1 MCPLLWRSRQIV
13 GENSGTGGRDPGAGL
28 SGRSWSRAGPRPA
41 ARRVTVS
48 PLSLCHIILFVTKIR
63 GPVLRRTRE
72 SARRRGAE
80 RRPTGGATDNGQKF
94 WFTRWPV
101 HRRSGADDGPERAAH
116 RQKPVRCRGSGAA
129 ISHPRMCKSH
139 IAARLRGPR
148 DAPAEGAGTVALTAR
163 ATLACSDTATCMQR
177 HHGWEAGF
185 SSPPRSGARRPTR
198 PSSTC
203 PPRRRRRRARAST

>member
-13 GENSGTGGRDPGAGL
+13 GENSGTGGRDPAG
-28 SGRSWSRAGPRPA
+28 
-41 ARRVTVS
+41 
-48 PLSLCHIILFVTKIR
+48 
-63 GPVLRRTRE
+63 
-72 SARRRGAE
+72 RRRGDRVAAPDGSPPRREARHCLSALSVSHNIICDKNPRAGVAADPRE
-80 RRPTGGATDNGQKF
+80 RAQTRGGATPDGWCHRQKF
-94 WFTRWPV
+94 RFTRWPV

>member
-1 MCPLLWRSRQIV
+1 M
-13 GENSGTGGRDPGAGL
+13 GGTR
-28 SGRSWSRAGPRPA
+28 RAGVAARSCRRAGGAPRPA

-80 RRPTGGATDNGQKF
+80 RRPTGGATDKSSGLPQ
-94 WFTRWPV
+94 WPV

>member
-13 GENSGTGGRDPGAGL
+13 GENSGTGGRDPAGRRR
-28 SGRSWSRAGPRPA
+28 GDRVAAPGPRPA

-80 RRPTGGATDNGQKF
+80 RRPTGGATDKRSG
-94 WFTRWPV
+94 FTRWPV